1 MFLKKSDF
9 PGTKSN
15 LGLVLYS
22 FVVPLYRDHQYVVCS
37 LIFEDTDSSQCREAI
52 RWEGEEKSGLQAV
65 PAV

>member
-1 MFLKKSDF
+1 MDQQRS
-9 PGTKSN
+9 P
-15 LGLVLYS
+15 
-22 FVVPLYRDHQYVVCS
+22 CS